1 MNDQQREMRQLFIP
15 IAVVERHQTL
25 EPELNT
31 CDMADRIGQVWVEM
45 KEDARSN
52 ALTLDADCV
61 LAVHIRIAKS
71 FNVEPSRFVRKDDW
85 SKFVQECGSI
95 DEDPSHTFS
104 WIMSALYWGHLTRL
118 RLPTAWLYTNALR
131 AQHGLPEYRL
141 SLSKLGGFLN
151 ALAGSGPPV
160 YDGQTFYPDAYSE

>member
-1 MNDQQREMRQLFIP
+1 GSDTIYEILVGLSP
-15 IAVVERHQTL
+15 
-25 EPELNT
+25 
-31 CDMADRIGQVWVEM
+31 
-45 KEDARSN
+45 N
-52 ALTLDADCV
+52 AESANRV
-61 LAVHIRIAKS
+61 GHS
-71 FNVEPSRFVRKDDW
+71 WHW